1 MNELRA
7 IIQRVN
13 FANVQVNN
21 EEIGKI
27 NKGLLVFL
35 GVKDDDK
42 DEDILYLVDK
52 VTNLRIFEDEED
64 KMNLSL
70 KDVKG
75 ELLVVS
81 QFTLYGDCKK
91 GRRPS
96 FIKAAKPEKAK
107 FLYEKFIEETKSL
120 GFNTQQGEF
129 QAHMVINIQNDG
141 PVTILLDSEKQY

>member
-1 MNELRA
+1 MRA

-13 FANVQVNN
+13 SANVQVNN
-21 EEIGKI
+21 NQIGKI

-35 GVKDDDK
+35 GVKDDDS
-42 DEDILYLVDK
+42 DEDLSYLVDK
-52 VTNLRIFEDEED
+52 IINLRIFEDEED

-70 KDVKG
+70 IDVQG

-96 FIKAAKPEKAK
+96 FAKAAKPNRAK
-107 FLYEKFIEETKSL
+107 FLYEKFIEETKKR

-129 QAHMVINIQNDG
+129 QAHMIINIQNDG
-141 PVTILLDSEKQY
+141 PVTILLDSEKQF

>member
-1 MNELRA
+1 MRA

-13 FANVQVNN
+13 SANVQVNN
-21 EEIGKI
+21 MEIGKI

-35 GVKDDDK
+35 GVKEDDS
-42 DEDILYLVDK
+42 DEDLLYLVDK
-52 VTNLRIFEDEED
+52 VINLRIFEDEED

-70 KDVKG
+70 MDVKG

-96 FIKAAKPEKAK
+96 FAKAAKPGKAK
-107 FLYEKFIEETKSL
+107 SLYEKFIVETQKR

-129 QAHMVINIQNDG
+129 QAHMIINIKNDG
-141 PVTILLDSEKQY
+141 PVTILLDSEKKF